1 LITQFRAR
9 VDSFYDLY
17 LTVDSFYVQSS
28 NN

>member
-1 LITQFRAR
+1 LRAR
-9 VDSFYDLY
+9 VDSFYDLN